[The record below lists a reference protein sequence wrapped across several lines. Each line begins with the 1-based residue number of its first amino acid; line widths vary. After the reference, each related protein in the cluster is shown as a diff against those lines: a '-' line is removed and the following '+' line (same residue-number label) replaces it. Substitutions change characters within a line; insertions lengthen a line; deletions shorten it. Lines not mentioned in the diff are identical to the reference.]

1 MFVTFAK
8 PFSSFKTEG
17 LEKRNIGPSLHGR
30 NTSQEFGVPLNLMR
44 QASRKLTVVR
54 KDGKGYEKSN
64 KEKHV

>member
-17 LEKRNIGPSLHGR
+17 LKKKETSAPSYD
-30 NTSQEFGVPLNLMR
+30 
-44 QASRKLTVVR
+44 KR

-64 KEKHV
+64 EEKDV